1 MNTDADKSS
10 ANREVGWEL
19 NTGQVRPNNEDSLAV
34 VNVDQASAGDA
45 QSIGIY
51 AVADGVGGSQRG
63 EEASKLA
70 VRTAVRQLMSGLTE
84 MSDDETM
91 PEHYHAWLHSA
102 AQVANQVVYRKN
114 TDEQAH
120 MATTLVMAVVVG
132 DKALIANVGD
142 SRAYF
147 ISKDSIHQIT
157 EDHTLVKQLVDK
169 GVITAEQ
176 AERHPWRN
184 HLSKAVGLEKKVED
198 DHFEV
203 ALREGDSLLL
213 CTDGLTGEL
222 SDADIQRI
230 VCEAES
236 PQAACEALVN
246 ASNRAGGRDNIA
258 VVVVRLSH

>member
-1 MNTDADKSS
+1 MTADSEKNP

-19 NTGQVRPNNEDSLAV
+19 DTGEVRTNNEDSLAV
-34 VNVDQASAGDA
+34 VNVDQASADEA

-84 MSDDETM
+84 TPDETM

-102 AQVANQVVYRKN
+102 AQVANQMVYRKN
-114 TDEQAH
+114 ADEQGN

-142 SRAYF
+142 SRAYI
-147 ISKDSIHQIT
+147 ISRERIHQIT
-157 EDHTLVKQLVDK
+157 EDHTMVQRLLDT
-169 GVITAEQ
+169 GVITPEQ
-176 AERHPWRN
+176 SETHPWRN
-184 HLSKAVGLEKKVED
+184 HLTKAVGLENKIED

-203 ALREGDSLLL
+203 VLQEGDSLLL
-213 CTDGLTGEL
+213 CTDGVTGEL
-222 SDADIQRI
+222 SDSDIQRI
-230 VCEAES
+230 VCDADT
-236 PQAACEALVN
+236 PQAACEALVS
-246 ASNRAGGRDNIA
+246 ASNQAGGHDNIA
-258 VVVVRLSH
+258 VVVVRLR